1 VGIRLDGCVFPLGDV
16 RLTKKEIIGVIPC
29 LIEIA
34 VPHWELM
41 TERWPL
47 PSVRE
52 WVIWFPIALV
62 LAAVS
67 GYITALLKAKYHLP
81 AGYSR
86 KIFHFIVFTSAGV
99 VGAVGGFTAV
109 QAFGAGIGIVILFAV
124 LRGDKSILFRS
135 VSRPSDV
142 PHERGYVLIPFLMT
156 ALGGLTSNLL
166 FGRLALIGYI
176 AAGWGDALGEP
187 VGIRWGRHTYRAPT
201 LTGIRCVRSIE
212 GSLAV
217 CFGSL
222 LGVAGALHLVFG
234 LTGWNLF
241 AVSAA
246 VALSTALV
254 EALSF
259 HGLDNLTVQIFAT
272 GTAALAVKILGLFV

>member
-1 VGIRLDGCVFPLGDV
+1 M
-16 RLTKKEIIGVIPC
+16 IPS
-29 LIEIA
+29 LIETA
-34 VPHWELM
+34 APDWELM
-41 TERWPL
+41 MQRWPL
-47 PSVRE
+47 PSLEE
-52 WVIWFPIALV
+52 WAVGFPIAL
-62 LAAVS
+62 LLTAVS
-67 GYITALLKAKYHLP
+67 CYITDLLKVKYRLR

-86 KIFHFIVFTSAGV
+86 KIFHFLIFTSAGV

-109 QAFGAGIGIVILFAV
+109 QVFGTGVGIVILFAV
-124 LRGDKSILFRS
+124 LRGDKSTLFRA
-135 VSRPSDV
+135 VSRPSDA
-142 PHERGYVLIPFLMT
+142 PHEKGYVLVPFLMT

-187 VGIRWGRHTYRAPT
+187 VGIRWGRHTYHVPT
-201 LTGIRCVRSIE
+201 LTEIRCVRSLE

-222 LGVAGALHLVFG
+222 LGVTGAFHWFFG
-234 LTGWNLF
+234 FTGWDLF
-241 AVSAA
+241 AASAA
-246 VALSTALV
+246 VALSTTLV

-259 HGLDNLTVQIFAT
+259 HGLDNLTVQVFST